1 MNYDII
7 ETRKN
12 MKKLS
17 IYTELFLAFIVLL
30 ALSMNIEGQGI
41 NDFVKLILTIS
52 TFLFAITLA
61 FSTANRHTRLNS
73 IRHTLRND
81 DAVLLSIYRS
91 SKIFGKKTADQC
103 RNYLDKYI
111 VKSIDHVLED
121 FEESTPEFLQ
131 LYEFILN
138 LKPKNEP
145 QKVAKSQMLDDAR
158 DSMKNQKEVIYWV
171 NDDMQNFEWISLIA
185 LCATIIW
192 CLFYINDGT
201 FFAMFV
207 IPVLGVSLI
216 LLLLVVRDLNR
227 LMWQEN
233 RWIWEPLT
241 QLFQEI
247 DLLPYY
253 TDELIRHDRVKEKD
267 LKKLKAYRVG
277 YFPNTYPDNSGKTVK
292 TIKNTR

>member
-1 MNYDII
+1 
-7 ETRKN
+7 

-52 TFLFAITLA
+52 TFLFAIILA

-91 SKIFGKKTADQC
+91 SKLFGKKTNDKC
-103 RNYLDKYI
+103 RKLLDDYI
-111 VKSIDHVLED
+111 IKSIDHELED
-121 FEESTPEFLQ
+121 FEKSTPEFLE

-171 NDDMQNFEWISLIA
+171 NDDMQKFEWISLIA
-185 LCATIIW
+185 LCSTILW
-192 CLFYINDGT
+192 CLFYINNGT
-201 FFAMFV
+201 YFAIFV

-216 LLLLVVRDLNR
+216 LLLLVIRDLNR
-227 LMWQEN
+227 LMWQES

-241 QLFQEI
+241 QLFTEM
-247 DLLPYY
+247 DLIPYY
-253 TDELIRHDRVKEKD
+253 TDEIVENDRVKEKD

-277 YFPNTYPDNSGKTVK
+277 CFPNPYPDLTGKKVK